1 MPCIGQGVAG
11 GVPEH
16 VAMQAEREARTL
28 TDALYKPIHSI
39 RRERASAD
47 LTACRHSTHDA
58 AFSSVRVA

>member
-1 MPCIGQGVAG
+1 MPRIGKRIAAG
-11 GVPEH
+11 MQEH